1 MVELAASAKIFIIP
15 YQKLMTTKEHLNVAA
30 YGTGKKQ

>member
-1 MVELAASAKIFIIP
+1 VVELAASAKIFIIP
-15 YQKLMTTKEHLNVAA
+15 YQKLMITEEHRNVAA